1 MHIFKAALR
10 IFFHHPIY
18 FAIYVIWLSMM
29 GVFIGLSVNDVS
41 VDEHVELRPSVSVI
55 DRDGSGLSQGLAGF
69 VTAHGD
75 AVELEDTERAL
86 QDAVMQGRSDYIAI
100 IPAGFE
106 ATFLDED
113 ADEDAR
119 AAAVTIETVI
129 SSEAYAGSMMDNLV
143 NEYLGIARAYAL
155 AMPEAS
161 GADIAE
167 RTSVAMEESGSIEIV
182 RLVEDAPASNQYRL
196 FMMFSSYTILMAIA
210 ILVGIVLMRFRKLEI
225 SNRNAISAVPPLR
238 MNLELGA
245 ACLVIALLC
254 WAIVSAL
261 GLVVFG
267 GTLEGTSPVA
277 IAASLVNLLIYS
289 LFGLALGF
297 LMGQIT
303 RNEMVMNA
311 VPNLVGLVCS
321 FLGGVWFP
329 LDYVDSFMMTLA
341 KLTPTY
347 YYASVIAETFDPAT
361 SGFSPEVL
369 ANMGM
374 ELLFAIALFAV
385 ALAVSRVLYSAK
397 GTMRRAQAAQV
408 PSS

>member
-1 MHIFKAALR
+1 MHIFRAALR
-10 IFFHHPIY
+10 IFFRHPVY
-18 FAIYVIWLSMM
+18 FVIYVIWLSLM
-29 GVFIGLSVNDVS
+29 GVFIGLSATNVS
-41 VDEHVELRPSVSVI
+41 IDEYVEMRPQVSVI
-55 DRDGSGLSQGLAGF
+55 DRDGSGLSQGVASF
-69 VTAHGD
+69 VTAHGE
-75 AVELEDTERAL
+75 AIELEDTERAL

-106 ATFLDED
+106 AAFLDED
-113 ADEDAR
+113 TDEDAR
-119 AAAVTIETVI
+119 AEAVTIETVI
-129 SSEAYAGSMMDNLV
+129 SYNASAGSMMDNLV
-143 NEYLGIARAYAL
+143 NEYLGIAQAYVL

-161 GADIAE
+161 GAEIAE
-167 RTSVAMEESGSIEIV
+167 RTGTAMEESGAIEIV
-182 RLVEDAPASNQYRL
+182 KLVEDAPVSNQFRL

-210 ILVGIVLMRFRKLEI
+210 ILVGVVLMRFRKLEI
-225 SNRNAISAVPPLR
+225 SNRIAISSVPPLR

-245 ACLVIALLC
+245 ACLVITLLC
-254 WAIVSAL
+254 WAVVSAL

-267 GTLEGTSPVA
+267 STLEGTSPVA
-277 IAASLVNLLIYS
+277 VAASIVNLLVYS

-297 LMGQIT
+297 LMGQVT

-329 LDYVDSFMMTLA
+329 LDYVDSFMMALA

-347 YYASVIAETFDPAT
+347 YYANVIAETFEPAT

-385 ALAVSRVLYSAK
+385 ALAVSRVIYSAK
-397 GTMRRAQAAQV
+397 GTMRRAQTAA
-408 PSS
+408 SS